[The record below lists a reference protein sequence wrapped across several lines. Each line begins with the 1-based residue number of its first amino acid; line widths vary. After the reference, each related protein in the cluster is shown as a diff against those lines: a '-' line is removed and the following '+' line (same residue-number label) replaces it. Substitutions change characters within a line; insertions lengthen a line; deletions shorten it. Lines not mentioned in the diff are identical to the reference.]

1 MHGQCPLYAHPMLQ
15 TSKNCYYTST
25 AVAHDAIYI
34 AHVICADIDEQTNV
48 ENVKLQKTSINGIQY
63 LQALIIHPYNYAIKQ

>member
-1 MHGQCPLYAHPMLQ
+1 MHGQCPLYAHPMLHVQ

-25 AVAHDAIYI
+25 AVAHDAILY
-34 AHVICADIDEQTNV
+34 CTCDMCGQTNV